1 MKARVFLRVYILIV
15 ILSIAVQ
22 TLSIIDKA
30 IDVLHQYSETLYS
43 LSKQNLKR
51 AGSSVS
57 MLEIDETILKENLK
71 GNILILEK
79 YALIPQNNDEYP
91 WIIRLNLETAET

>member
-1 MKARVFLRVYILIV
+1 
-15 ILSIAVQ
+15 
-22 TLSIIDKA
+22 
-30 IDVLHQYSETLYS
+30 
-43 LSKQNLKR
+43 
-51 AGSSVS
+51 

-71 GNILILEK
+71 GNILILEN

>member
-1 MKARVFLRVYILIV
+1 MKARIFLRVYILIV
-15 ILSIAVQ
+15 ILSITVQ

-43 LSKQNLKR
+43 LSKWNLKR
-51 AGSSVS
+51 ADSSVS
-57 MLEIDETILKENLK
+57 ILEIDETILKENLK
-71 GNILILEK
+71 GNILILEN